1 MKNLIVKHEI
11 QNNDLIMYI
20 GFNEGIENKEEYRI
34 VTTSSIVAYF
44 LQKEKSD
51 LLVDDNDIYAG
62 ENIICHV
69 EVEDTRIVAHY
80 YMEKIKLLRKNAK
93 AMILVPGLRAYYNI
107 YFNLYQNKEYYK
119 IEEYYQTIKK

>member
-1 MKNLIVKHEI
+1 MGKIWLTSDWHLHHDKDFILQPRGFSSAEEMNQEI
-11 QNNDLIMYI
+11 LERHN
-20 GFNEGIENKEEYRI
+20 
-34 VTTSSIVAYF
+34 S
-44 LQKEKSD
+44 
-51 LLVDDNDIYAG
+51 LVDDNDIYAG